1 LRGTAILEREG
12 KPPMERGAAPSLER
26 DGTPPLERGGTGRS
40 RYAARTMTTQAPLM
54 PAALRAPRYG
64 RALLSEWPLDPAIHY
79 LNHGTVGVT
88 PRAVLAAHTAIRDQI
103 ESNPSLHLLREVV
116 PMVGSDER
124 PGKLRAAV
132 EAVAPFVGA
141 RADDLVFVDNDS
153 TGISAVLQSFDLRPG
168 DDVLTMDTTYGGVRQ
183 AVRHVC
189 RRTGASIVAAE
200 HPCPIRERGDVLESI
215 ARAVT
220 PRTRLALLDHIVSE
234 TGVVLP
240 LREMIALVRER
251 APGVRVVVDG
261 AHVPGQLALDIPS
274 LGADWYAGNLHK
286 WAFAPRSCGILWA
299 APDAQKELHPTVVS
313 WNYDRG
319 FTHEFDWTGTRD
331 ASSFLSAPI
340 GIAFLERLD
349 FAAARAYNHDLL
361 WRGIALLRERL
372 ARHAA
377 GEPMPTAAPESMSGS
392 MSAIRVPL
400 ALGRD
405 DADARRLRD
414 RLLFEHRIEVQV
426 ACWRERVWMRIS
438 TQVYNEIED
447 FQLLAGALDT
457 LAGR

>member
-1 LRGTAILEREG
+1 
-12 KPPMERGAAPSLER
+12 
-26 DGTPPLERGGTGRS
+26 
-40 RYAARTMTTQAPLM
+40 MTTPAPTLT
-54 PAALRAPRYG
+54 PAGLRAPRYG
-64 RALLSEWPLDPAIHY
+64 RALMREWPLDPAIHY

-88 PRAVLAAHTAIRDQI
+88 PRAVLAAHTAIRDEI
-103 ESNPSLHLLREVV
+103 ESNPSRHLLREVV
-116 PMVGSDER
+116 TMVGGEER
-124 PGKLRAAV
+124 PGRLRAAV
-132 EAVAPFVGA
+132 EGVARFVGA
-141 RADDLVFVDNDS
+141 LPGDLVFVDNDS
-153 TGISAVLQSFDLRPG
+153 TGISAVLQSFDLCPG

-200 HPCPIRERGDVLESI
+200 HPCPIREPGDVLGAI

-251 APGVRVVVDG
+251 APGVKVLVDG

-299 APDAQKELHPTVVS
+299 APDAQARLHPTVVS
-313 WNYDRG
+313 WNFDKG
-319 FTHEFDWTGTRD
+319 FTNEFDWTGTRD
-331 ASSFLSAPI
+331 PSSFLTAPI

-361 WRGIALLRERL
+361 WRGIALLRDRL
-372 ARHAA
+372 ARHADR
-377 GEPMPTAAPESMSGS
+377 EPIPTAAPESMSGS
-392 MSAIRVPL
+392 MIAFRLPL
-400 ALGRD
+400 VFGGND
-405 DADARRLRD
+405 EEGRRLRD

-426 ACWRERVWMRIS
+426 SCWRERVWMRIS

-447 FQLLAGALDT
+447 FELLARALDALAGA
-457 LAGR
+457 

>member
-1 LRGTAILEREG
+1 
-12 KPPMERGAAPSLER
+12 
-26 DGTPPLERGGTGRS
+26 
-40 RYAARTMTTQAPLM
+40 MTIQAPTLS
-54 PAALRAPRYG
+54 PAGRRAPRYG
-64 RALLSEWPLDPAIHY
+64 RALMREWPLDPAIHY

-88 PRAVLAAHTAIRDQI
+88 PRAVLAAHTAIRDEI

-116 PMVGSDER
+116 PMVGSEQR

-132 EAVAPFVGA
+132 EAVARFVGA
-141 RADDLVFVDNDS
+141 RGDDLVFVDNDS

-168 DDVLTMDTTYGGVRQ
+168 DHVLTMDTTYGGVRQ

-189 RRTGASIVAAE
+189 QRTGASIVAAE
-200 HPCPIRERGDVLESI
+200 HPCPIRDPGDVLGAI
-215 ARAVT
+215 ARVVT

-240 LREMIALVRER
+240 LRDMIALVRER
-251 APGVRVVVDG
+251 APGVRVAVDG
-261 AHVPGQLALDIPS
+261 AHVPGQLELDIPS
-274 LGADWYAGNLHK
+274 FGADWYAGNLHK

-299 APDAQKELHPTVVS
+299 APSAQAQLHPTVVS
-313 WNYDRG
+313 WNFEQG
-319 FTHEFDWTGTRD
+319 FTDEFDWTGTRD
-331 ASSFLSAPI
+331 PSSFLAAPI

-361 WRGIALLRERL
+361 WRGTALLGERL

-377 GEPMPTAAPESMSGS
+377 GEPMPAAAPESMSGS
-392 MSAIRVPL
+392 MTAIRLPAAFGCDVE
-400 ALGRD
+400 A
-405 DADARRLRD
+405 ARRLRD

-426 ACWRERVWMRIS
+426 GCWRERIWMRIS

-447 FQLLAGALDT
+447 FELLAGALDA